1 MAEGL
6 PPRQSLSQAAL
17 HGPAHTKTEAG
28 LQTAPF
34 HRDQTFPE
42 ADPGTP
48 LSVAALLTRAKIWN
62 PPKGPL
68 TGECT
73 SQTRGHLCDGIAH
86 SQEKAA
92 ERVPSAAAG
101 LERETLILSEGSQ
114 KGKDKCPRTSP
125 VGGL

>member
-48 LSVAALLTRAKIWN
+48 LSVAALLTRAKIWK

-73 SQTRGHLCDGIAH
+73 SQTGDIYAMASHTARKKRQNECHLPPRGWN
-86 SQEKAA
+86 
-92 ERVPSAAAG
+92 ERPSY
-101 LERETLILSEGSQ
+101 
-114 KGKDKCPRTSP
+114 
-125 VGGL
+125 